1 MNPKQEVLQVLFESN
16 VFTGNFSELAR
27 KLGYASG
34 GRSTI
39 ERIKRGNSELSE
51 KKLDALIETL
61 CEEYLITEND
71 IITIAR
77 SVLYGKDL
85 LGLLRKSY
93 GTGEAWHKTVL
104 GAIFAEKYSE
114 LPELDEKFFIDL
126 QELKLQ
132 EPDIYYGMLACCY
145 IQCKGI
151 FPYTNAGRK
160 ALPKQLHGLN
170 ELLKGKFPGSNNSY
184 ESSRRSIEIN
194 LADKYLTTL
203 KLIYTLRVVIRG
215 YVDVTYF
222 EEFLRSMGHL
232 LPVDED
238 SFWTTADETF
248 HEGCELWYLRVIPTK
263 SHERGAYTAM
273 RLRAKSPSTESFELT
288 GGYNFMFLIDENYDN
303 LHILQAVDL
312 PTGKVE
318 YAQYFYDGEKRML
331 ELCFDGAPEK
341 TFNLPTELY
350 CINHTAPQGKEEKI
364 WVKIIEKLRD
374 RYCEKF
380 LFATI
385 NSSAGSNIEYLT
397 KYDVTNVCID
407 RKNITVTIDYGDEEK
422 SYTIPACAH
431 PFFAQLTPKEY
442 ASVVHFK
449 DSGELAVAW
458 NYLGQYIPLKEFNEK

>member
-16 VFTGNFSELAR
+16 VFTGNFSKLAR

-39 ERIKRGNSELSE
+39 ERIKSGSSELSE

-61 CEEYLITEND
+61 CEEYLVTEGD

-77 SVLYGKDL
+77 SMLYGKDL
-85 LGLLRKSY
+85 LGLLRKAY
-93 GTGEAWHKTVL
+93 GTGDEWHSEVL
-104 GAIFAEKYSE
+104 GAIIAEKYE
-114 LPELDEKFFIDL
+114 ALPSLSEKFFIDL

-145 IQCKGI
+145 IQCKDI

-170 ELLKGKFPGSNNSY
+170 ELLKEIFPGSNGSY

-194 LADKYLTTL
+194 LADKHLTTL

-222 EEFLRSMGHL
+222 EEFLRAMGHL

-238 SFWTTADETF
+238 SFWTTAGETF
-248 HEGCELWYLRVIPTK
+248 QEGCELWYLKVIPTK

-273 RLRAKSPSTESFELT
+273 RLRAKSPSTESFELAEA
-288 GGYNFMFLIDENYDN
+288 YNFMFLIDESQDN
-303 LHILQAVDL
+303 LQLLQAVDL

-318 YAQYFYDGEKRML
+318 YTQFSYTGDKRLL

-341 TFNLPTELY
+341 TFNLPSELY

-364 WVKIIEKLRD
+364 WARIIEKLLD
-374 RYCEKF
+374 RHCEKF
-380 LFATI
+380 LFAAI
-385 NSSAGSNIEYLT
+385 NSSASSNIEYLT
-397 KYDVTNVCID
+397 EYNVTNVCID
-407 RKNITVTIDYGDEEK
+407 RKSITVTIDYGEEEK
-422 SYTIPACAH
+422 NYTIPANAH
-431 PFFAQLTPKEY
+431 PFFAQLTPGEY
-442 ASVVHFK
+442 ASVVRFK
-449 DSGELAVAW
+449 ESRELAVAW
-458 NYLGQYIPLKEFNEK
+458 NYLGQYIPLKDFMEI

>member
-1 MNPKQEVLQVLFESN
+1 MNPKQEILQVLFESN

-27 KLGYASG
+27 RLGYASG

-39 ERIKRGNSELSE
+39 ERIKSGSSDLSE

-85 LGLLRKSY
+85 LGLLRKAY
-93 GTGEAWHKTVL
+93 GTGDEWHSYVL
-104 GAIFAEKYSE
+104 GAIIAEEYAA
-114 LPELDEKFFIDL
+114 LPELGEKIFIDL

-170 ELLKGKFPGSNNSY
+170 ELLKEKFPGSNGSY

-194 LADKYLTTL
+194 LADERLTTL

-215 YVDVTYF
+215 YADVTYF

-238 SFWTTADETF
+238 SFWTTSGETF
-248 HEGCELWYLRVIPTK
+248 HEGCELWYLKVIPTK

-273 RLRAKSPSTESFELT
+273 RLRAKSPSTESFELAEA
-288 GGYNFMFLIDENYDN
+288 YNLMFLIDENQDD

-318 YAQYFYDGEKRML
+318 YAQFGYTGDKRLL

-364 WVKIIEKLRD
+364 WAKIIEKLLD
-374 RYCEKF
+374 RHCEKF
-380 LFATI
+380 LFAAI
-385 NSSAGSNIEYLT
+385 NSAAASNIEYLT
-397 KYDVTNVCID
+397 DYDVTNVCID
-407 RKNITVTIDYGDEEK
+407 RKSVTVTIDYGEEEK
-422 SYTIPACAH
+422 TYTIPAGAH
-431 PFFAQLTPKEY
+431 PFFAQLTPGEY
-442 ASVVHFK
+442 ASVVRFK
-449 DSGELAVAW
+449 DTGELAVAW
-458 NYLGQYIPLKEFNEK
+458 NYLGQYIPLKEFTKK